1 MAKAPDQ
8 IRLAAVQLMHGV
20 LEERLSMAEMTGEFG
35 PLDGMEPA
43 AKARAQRLALSALR
57 HMGKADAIMKPLL
70 RKHPPMDVRLVLY
83 LGIVEM
89 LEEGSAPHG
98 VVSACVDLLNM
109 HPRTRS
115 LGGLANAVL
124 RRASEYTPEQ
134 WQALEPTRMKGW
146 LRGRLESK
154 LGRASVVSL
163 EVAHAKPAP
172 LDLTPKDGDA
182 AKLADLLGG
191 EALPQGSVRLQDA
204 KQVSKLPG
212 FDTGDWWVQDAAAAM
227 PAKLLNAQPG
237 EKVADICA
245 APGGKTMQLAAAGAD
260 VTALDISKSRLARL
274 DENLTRTK
282 LKAEVQR
289 GDFLTWTAGPFDAIL
304 LDAPCS
310 ATGTL
315 RRHPDLPHVRN
326 GKDIKPLFE
335 LQAQMIDRAVD
346 LLKPGGRMVYCTCSL
361 LPEEG
366 EDQLKGA
373 LERHADLSTEALS
386 HEWIEDGWRDAQGGL
401 RLRPDFWAE
410 RGGMDGFYI
419 AYLRK
424 SA

>member
-1 MAKAPDQ
+1 M
-8 IRLAAVQLMHGV
+8 
-20 LEERLSMAEMTGEFG
+20 
-35 PLDGMEPA
+35 
-43 AKARAQRLALSALR
+43 
-57 HMGKADAIMKPLL
+57 
-70 RKHPPMDVRLVLY
+70 
-83 LGIVEM
+83 
-89 LEEGSAPHG
+89 
-98 VVSACVDLLNM
+98 
-109 HPRTRS
+109 
-115 LGGLANAVL
+115 
-124 RRASEYTPEQ
+124 
-134 WQALEPTRMKGW
+134 
-146 LRGRLESK
+146 ESK
-154 LGRASVVSL
+154 LGRASVLSL
-163 EVAHAKPAP
+163 EAAHAKPAP

-182 AKLADLLGG
+182 AALAERLGG

-373 LERHADLSTEALS
+373 LERHADLSTEALG
-386 HEWIEDGWRDAQGGL
+386 HDWIEDGWRDAQGGL

>member
-8 IRLAAVQLMHGV
+8 VRLTAVQLLHGV
-20 LEERLSMAEMTGEFG
+20 LEEQLSMADMVGE
-35 PLDGMEPA
+35 LDLLGGLDPA
-43 AKARAQRLALSALR
+43 ARARAQRLALTTLR
-57 HMGKADAIMKPLL
+57 HLGRADAVMKPLL

-89 LEEGSAPHG
+89 LEEGAAPHG
-98 VVSACVDLLNM
+98 VVNACVDLLNT

-124 RRASEYTPEQ
+124 RRAAEYTREE
-134 WQALEPTRMKGW
+134 WQALPPTRMAGW

-154 LGRASVVSL
+154 QGRASVLSL
-163 EVAHAKPAP
+163 EAAHAKGAP

-182 AKLADLLGG
+182 KALAARLEG
-191 EALPQGSVRLQDA
+191 EALPQGSVRLTGN

-212 FDTGDWWVQDAAAAM
+212 FDTGDWWVQDAAAAI
-227 PAKLLNAQPG
+227 PVRLLNPQPG
-237 EKVADICA
+237 EKIADICA
-245 APGGKTMQLAAAGAD
+245 APGGKTMQLAASGAD
-260 VTALDISKSRLARL
+260 VTALDMSSTRLVRL
-274 DENLTRTK
+274 HENLTRTG
-282 LKAEVQR
+282 LTATVVR
-289 GDFLTWTAGPFDAIL
+289 ADFLTWQDGPFDAIL

-315 RRHPDLPHVRN
+315 RRHPDLPHVRK

-335 LQAQMIDRAVD
+335 LQARMLDHAVTM
-346 LLKPGGRMVYCTCSL
+346 LKPGGRMVFCTCSL

-366 EDQLKGA
+366 EDQIKGA
-373 LERHADLSTEALS
+373 LERHADLQVAPVTQD
-386 HEWIEDGWRDAQGGL
+386 WIEDGWRDAQGGL

-419 AYLRK
+419 AVLHK
-424 SA
+424 AA

>member
-1 MAKAPDQ
+1 M
-8 IRLAAVQLMHGV
+8 I
-20 LEERLSMAEMTGEFG
+20 
-35 PLDGMEPA
+35 A
-43 AKARAQRLALSALR
+43 AK
-57 HMGKADAIMKPLL
+57 I
-70 RKHPPMDVRLVLY
+70 
-83 LGIVEM
+83 
-89 LEEGSAPHG
+89 
-98 VVSACVDLLNM
+98 
-109 HPRTRS
+109 
-115 LGGLANAVL
+115 
-124 RRASEYTPEQ
+124 
-134 WQALEPTRMKGW
+134 
-146 LRGRLESK
+146 
-154 LGRASVVSL
+154 
-163 EVAHAKPAP
+163 PAP
-172 LDLTPKDGDA
+172 T
-182 AKLADLLGG
+182 LAERLGG

-373 LERHADLSTEALS
+373 LERHADLSTEALG
-386 HEWIEDGWRDAQGGL
+386 HDWIEDGWRDAQGGL